1 MPAAWQR
8 RTFGDHPLSMQRIA
22 AQALEPAVALAAYVA
37 ISAAFGSPWG
47 RADTLLCLGVLAL
60 TAPGRSR
67 TGLPWRDAGLD
78 ILLGWAWR
86 LAVLGLA
93 ARALDGLA
101 AFNPRVI
108 AAWALSTPAWQ
119 LAAVWALGRWQT
131 RGRPQTQAH
140 RSAVV
145 IGAGPVAARLSRA
158 LREGADHADGHGRVR
173 LLGHFDDRI
182 DEPPRGRPMRPGR
195 AADAAR
201 LDPQAARERLG
212 SLADAA
218 EWVRRHGVR
227 EVYITLPM
235 GMQPRITELLT
246 ALQDSTASIYYVPDV
261 FGITIVQGRLQDVG
275 GVPVVGLCETP
286 FTGLNAALK
295 RAEDLVL
302 GSLILV
308 LIAPLMAAVALGV
321 RLSSPG
327 PVLFRQRRNGLDGRE
342 ITVWKFR
349 SMRTMEDG
357 PVVRQA
363 TRDDPRITRFGAF
376 IRRTSL
382 DELPQF
388 FNVLQG
394 EMSIVGPRPHAL
406 AHNAEYRELIRAYM
420 VRHKVKPGITGWAQV
435 NGHRGETD
443 TLDKMRAR
451 LECDLEY
458 LRHWSLALDL
468 RIIARTV
475 GLVFL
480 DRKAY

>member
-1 MPAAWQR
+1 VWSLARWQARLAQR
-8 RTFGDHPLSMQRIA
+8 RREQR
-22 AQALEPAVALAAYVA
+22 
-37 ISAAFGSPWG
+37 
-47 RADTLLCLGVLAL
+47 T
-60 TAPGRSR
+60 
-67 TGLPWRDAGLD
+67 
-78 ILLGWAWR
+78 
-86 LAVLGLA
+86 
-93 ARALDGLA
+93 
-101 AFNPRVI
+101 
-108 AAWALSTPAWQ
+108 
-119 LAAVWALGRWQT
+119 
-131 RGRPQTQAH
+131 
-140 RSAVV
+140 AVV

-158 LREGADHADGHGRVR
+158 LRGDDGRPGMSGGVR
-173 LLGHFDDRI
+173 LLGHFDDRL
-182 DEPPRGRPMRPGR
+182 DDAPALQRGRSVRPGR
-195 AADAAR
+195 AADGDR
-201 LDPQAARERLG
+201 LDPQAAREHLG
-212 SLADAA
+212 SLAEAA
-218 EWVRRHGVR
+218 DWVRQRGVR

-235 GMQPRITELLT
+235 GMQPRITELLR

-302 GSLILV
+302 GSLILM

-327 PVLFRQRRNGLDGRE
+327 PVIFRQRRNGLDGRE

-349 SMRTMEDG
+349 SMRTMDDG

-363 TRDDPRITRFGAF
+363 TRDDPRITHFGAF

-394 EMSIVGPRPHAL
+394 DMSIVGPRPHAL

-468 RIIARTV
+468 RIIARTI